1 MALSYLQTNVQLDE
15 YLERLQDYILF
26 VPQKINVSS
35 EADLMHKVPGKWS
48 RKEIL
53 GHLIDSAINNL
64 KRFTDAQT
72 VDGPYSIIRYQQD
85 HLVMVNHYQ
94 DLPINHLLSLWQTL
108 NQQIL
113 YVALAI
119 PANKL
124 TTSVILPDGQVV
136 SLSFIIQDY
145 VAHME
150 HHFKTLL

>member
-1 MALSYLQTNVQLDE
+1 MPLSYAQSNIEFTE
-15 YLERLQDYILF
+15 YLERLQDYIQLI
-26 VPQKINVSS
+26 PQKLSS
-35 EADLMHKVPGKWS
+35 CTEKDLLSKLPGKWS
-48 RKEIL
+48 RKEVL

-72 VDGPYSIIRYQQD
+72 SEEVYAIIRYQQD
-85 HLVMVNHYQ
+85 QLVVVNHYQ

-119 PANKL
+119 PAHKL
-124 TTSVILPDGQVV
+124 TTSVILPDGQAVT
-136 SLSFIIQDY
+136 LSFIIQDY